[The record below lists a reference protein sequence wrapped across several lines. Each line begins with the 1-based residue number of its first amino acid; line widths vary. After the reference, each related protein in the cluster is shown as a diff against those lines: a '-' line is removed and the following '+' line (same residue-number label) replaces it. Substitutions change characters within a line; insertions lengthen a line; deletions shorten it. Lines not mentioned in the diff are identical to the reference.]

1 MEGSRDESRMIKRD
15 LARILRQMCCRRI
28 REEAARWN
36 FPSATGVKAWF
47 PELKLQLRPEEKGSP
62 VRRLRSTAVTRMQTS
77 LPLKLG

>member
-1 MEGSRDESRMIKRD
+1 MEGSRDESRMIQRD
-15 LARILRQMCCRRI
+15 LARI